1 MTTDERI
8 LHTLVLSGQTWTIEE
23 LRRLLQVPRR
33 DVEAGIESLRLAGN
47 PIIADAHG
55 VRVTNDPDELAAYLE
70 ARRRRLVTIYAGN
83 RALRKTLRA
92 MQERTALTLF
102 GDVAS

>member
-1 MTTDERI
+1 MTTDNRL

-33 DVEAGIESLRLAGN
+33 EVEAAIESLRLAGN
-47 PIIADAHG
+47 PVIADAHG
-55 VRVTNDPDELAAYLE
+55 VRLTNDPEELSAYLE

-83 RALRKTLRA
+83 RSLRKTLRRMKA
-92 MQERTALTLF
+92 RTDLTLF
-102 GDVAS
+102 GVA